1 MRANLALRPPLVQ
14 MQRVPKRPKPQ
25 SGSPIMRIL
34 ANTAWLLG
42 GKGFGGVCSL
52 VYLAILTRTLG
63 LKDFGHFSLI
73 FATAQALI
81 AIAGFQTWQ
90 IVVRYGAPHVHAR
103 DWDKFG
109 RLAIVAGV
117 MDAIGAMI
125 GCLVAFVV
133 IYGFSGVLDLNP
145 KYIDTAF
152 WFSCAMLWAL
162 VSAPTGIVRALNR
175 FDVSVY
181 VEAVV
186 PLGRLVAALLI
197 WWHGPTVG
205 LFLLAWA
212 CVDLTEA
219 VLYWFMARRLAPQAV
234 RLSHIRDWR
243 LAIEENPSIRPFFF
257 ITYAGSSLD
266 AVMKNGPLLAVGALV
281 STKAAGLYRLA
292 SQLTQA
298 MSKLSTLLTRAV
310 YTEVA
315 HARVAS
321 AAEEFRRL
329 AVQTSLIAGGAG
341 AIVVLV
347 AVAVGKQ
354 LLELVG
360 GEAFAGGAVVL
371 VPLAIAGSFEL
382 ASVAFEPVLHST
394 GRARYALLG
403 RLCGVVAL
411 GIGMYFLIGL
421 EADGIAWSV
430 ALGSAVNYL
439 ALGLLAL
446 RTLHQIEDGE
456 IEPVIDDEPGSTAL

>member
-1 MRANLALRPPLVQ
+1 
-14 MQRVPKRPKPQ
+14 
-25 SGSPIMRIL
+25 
-34 ANTAWLLG
+34 
-42 GKGFGGVCSL
+42 
-52 VYLAILTRTLG
+52 
-63 LKDFGHFSLI
+63 
-73 FATAQALI
+73 
-81 AIAGFQTWQ
+81 
-90 IVVRYGAPHVHAR
+90 
-103 DWDKFG
+103 
-109 RLAIVAGV
+109 
-117 MDAIGAMI
+117 
-125 GCLVAFVV
+125 
-133 IYGFSGVLDLNP
+133 
-145 KYIDTAF
+145 
-152 WFSCAMLWAL
+152 MLWAI

-186 PLGRLVAALLI
+186 PLGRLIAALLI

-205 LFLLAWA
+205 RFLFAWA
-212 CVDLTEA
+212 FVDLVEA
-219 VLYWFMARRLAPQAV
+219 TLYWIMARRLAPQAI
-234 RLSHIRDWR
+234 RLGRIKDWR
-243 LAIEENPSIRPFFF
+243 QAVNENPGIRPFFF

-298 MSKLSTLLTRAV
+298 MSKLSSLLTRAV

-321 AAEEFRRL
+321 AADEFRRL
-329 AVQTSLIAGGAG
+329 AMQTSLIAGGAG
-341 AIVVLV
+341 AIVVLI

-360 GEAFAGGAVVL
+360 GVAFAGGAVVL

-403 RLCGVVAL
+403 RLFGVVAL
-411 GIGMYFLIGL
+411 GVGMHFLIGL

-430 ALGSAVNYL
+430 ALGSATNYI
-439 ALGLLAL
+439 ALGLMAL
-446 RTLHQIEDGE
+446 YTLRQIEDGE
-456 IEPVIDDEPGSTAL
+456 IAPALPEDEPGSTAP